1 MAKGNLFIVM
11 APSGAGKTSLVNALV
26 ESEGSRNLCVSVSHT
41 TREIRPGEQDGVNY
55 HFIDNATFL
64 DMLNEGEFI
73 ECAEV
78 YGHRYGTSQRWVQEQ
93 LDKGLNVVLEIDWQG
108 ASQVRNA
115 MPDTCTIFIL
125 PPSVESLRERLTRE
139 PLRARYRELV
149 MHDTVRSLI
158 VASNLDAQ
166 PDCVTCT
173 YNPYCGNKPE
183 HAYRTQGSI
192 FGRTRES
199 DICAVHKGIQDYLF
213 EKLRDQDEAT
223 MDTFRRWTTMR
234 ERSHFLQTAATA
246 S

>member
-1 MAKGNLFIVM
+1 MCGPSLARGRSRVDRGKG
-11 APSGAGKTSLVNALV
+11 GAGIGQLTFNYDGGIYTSDEGRML
-26 ESEGSRNLCVSVSHT
+26 SETGD
-41 TREIRPGEQDGVNY
+41 E
-55 HFIDNATFL
+55 TFR
-64 DMLNEGEFI
+64 I
-73 ECAEV
+73 
-78 YGHRYGTSQRWVQEQ
+78 GHVDS
-93 LDKGLNVVLEIDWQG
+93 
-108 ASQVRNA
+108 
-115 MPDTCTIFIL
+115 
-125 PPSVESLRERLTRE
+125 
-139 PLRARYRELV
+139 ARYRELV

-213 EKLRDQDEAT
+213 EKLRDQDEVT